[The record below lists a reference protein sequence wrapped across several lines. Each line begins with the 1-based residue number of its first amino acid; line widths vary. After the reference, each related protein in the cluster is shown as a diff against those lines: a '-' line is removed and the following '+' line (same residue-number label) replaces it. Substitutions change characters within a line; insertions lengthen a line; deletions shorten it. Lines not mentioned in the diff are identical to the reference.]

1 MRAAAIV
8 AMILSGLLCSVTV
21 MAQQGSTGQS
31 GGGTGGSPPGGAEG
45 SPVAV
50 AEPSEQ
56 VHSITVGGRLEP
68 QSRIVHKI
76 STGGFVLSISVQE
89 GQLVEAGE
97 ELLKVRRKDDVLE
110 LYKPVPLNA
119 RISGRVSEV
128 LVQPEAEVAAGQ
140 SAVVILDTKAYL
152 LKANVSDKDA
162 FRIDVGQQV
171 TGRTAE
177 GTPVRGVLLSR
188 SAEPDYS
195 TGLFELTFRFPDGQ
209 RVSIGEFVLID
220 LPVERLR
227 GLFVPRDA
235 VVRRYGKYFL
245 WIVNGSQNLEARE
258 VRPGQVFGDLVA
270 IGEGLNPGERY
281 LQVLTGREREGSPV
295 GATGR

>member
-1 MRAAAIV
+1 
-8 AMILSGLLCSVTV
+8 
-21 MAQQGSTGQS
+21 
-31 GGGTGGSPPGGAEG
+31 
-45 SPVAV
+45 
-50 AEPSEQ
+50 
-56 VHSITVGGRLEP
+56 
-68 QSRIVHKI
+68 
-76 STGGFVLSISVQE
+76 
-89 GQLVEAGE
+89 
-97 ELLKVRRKDDVLE
+97 
-110 LYKPVPLNA
+110 
-119 RISGRVSEV
+119 
-128 LVQPEAEVAAGQ
+128 
-140 SAVVILDTKAYL
+140 
-152 LKANVSDKDA
+152 
-162 FRIDVGQQV
+162 
-171 TGRTAE
+171 
-177 GTPVRGVLLSR
+177 
-188 SAEPDYS
+188 
-195 TGLFELTFRFPDGQ
+195 LFELTFRFPDSQ